1 MSLKELYPC
10 LLPADLLPNSM
21 LELGCV
27 GTVEGVELVQLTVKQ
42 CFGHVVE
49 GHSGDGCL
57 RTVQHHVEAHDHSLY
72 LLEDLGVTELD
83 KLALISPSQ
92 SNY

>member
-27 GTVEGVELVQLTVKQ
+27 DMVEGVELFQLTVTQ
-42 CFGHVVE
+42 SGGHAVE
-49 GHSGDGCL
+49 GRAGEGCL
-57 RTVQHHVEAHDHSLY
+57 RTVEPHGEALDDHSRQPL
-72 LLEDLGVTELD
+72 
-83 KLALISPSQ
+83 PS
-92 SNY
+92 

>member
-1 MSLKELYPC
+1 
-10 LLPADLLPNSM
+10 M

-27 GTVEGVELVQLTVKQ
+27 DSVEGEELVQLTVKQ

-72 LLEDLGVTELD
+72 LLEDIGVTELD
-83 KLALISPSQ
+83 NLRTHITIKDQLLSKMTQ
-92 SNY
+92 FL